1 MVRQY
6 LSRESLEKFK
16 KELEY
21 LKTVKRKEIAK
32 KLEQA
37 ISFGD
42 LTENAAYHEA
52 KESQAFLE
60 GKILELDDLIRN
72 AEIIEKNEKGGWVQ
86 IGSAVYLNN
95 LVEKKELFK
104 KPEKFEIVSP
114 AEADPLT
121 GKISS
126 ESPLGK
132 ALLDK
137 PKGAIVEV
145 LTPTGKIKYKI
156 MKIG

>member
-1 MVRQY
+1 MKQY
-6 LSRESLEKFK
+6 LTRESFEKFK

-21 LKTVKRKEIAK
+21 LKTAKRRELAK
-32 KLEQA
+32 RLEQA

-60 GKILELDDLIRN
+60 GKILELEDLVRN

-86 IGSAVYLNN
+86 VGSVVYLNN
-95 LVEKKELFK
+95 LAEKKKIFK
-104 KPEKFEIVSP
+104 KAEKFEIVSP

-132 ALLDK
+132 VLLNK

-156 MKIG
+156 LKIE

>member
-1 MVRQY
+1 MKKQY
-6 LSRESLEKFK
+6 LTRESLEKFK

-21 LKTVKRKEIAK
+21 LKTVKRRELAK
-32 KLEQA
+32 RLEQA

-60 GKILELDDLIRN
+60 GKILELEDLIRN
-72 AEIIEKNEKGGWVQ
+72 AEIIQKNEKGGWIQ
-86 IGSAVYLNN
+86 IGSVVYLNN
-95 LVEKKELFK
+95 LAEKKGFFK
-104 KPEKFEIVSP
+104 KPEKFGIVSP
-114 AEADPLT
+114 AEADPFG

-132 ALLDK
+132 SLLDK

-156 MKIG
+156 LKIE